1 MKILYIITPFK
12 NTTET
17 ELFKTI
23 KSISFLRLKLKII
36 HLIIYDISSKEVI
49 KKAKKNL
56 RKKDIFKNHLIKYL
70 ESPKQ
75 GIYYAINI
83 GLDYRFTRFLYGIRG
98 GRY

>member
-49 KKAKKNL
+49 KKAKK
-56 RKKDIFKNHLIKYL
+56 
-70 ESPKQ
+70 S
-75 GIYYAINI
+75 
-83 GLDYRFTRFLYGIRG
+83 
-98 GRY
+98 